1 MPFLTTLGMIAGGAG
16 AVNNFLT
23 GGKMAREA
31 QQGLQKFKHQELT
44 NLAENLKPS
53 LEAEQQ
59 AISQID
65 KMRGSFTDV
74 AQTMDAASA
83 MAILGSGQ
91 EQLAAQEQKVF
102 ASVMDKE
109 FQADVM
115 RVQDEQRQRD
125 MIETR
130 KMEELQSLKAQ
141 AQAGKQ
147 MQASAITDF
156 ASLAVSAGTG
166 QEMAQAEAGK
176 TDPSVTRAAKAAA
189 RRGATAQQIKSTYD
203 TGCQMGLK
211 QLNIGTENTG
221 FLGGGTKVGGFFR
234 DIGQTIGGFFNF

>member
-1 MPFLTTLGMIAGGAG
+1 MPFLTTLGLIAGGAG

-31 QQGLQKFKHQELT
+31 QQGLQRFKHQELT

-59 AISQID
+59 AIAQID

-102 ASVMDKE
+102 ASIMDKE

-115 RVQDEQRQRD
+115 RVQDKQKQRD
-125 MIETR
+125 MVETR

-166 QEMAQAEAGK
+166 QE
-176 TDPSVTRAAKAAA
+176 
-189 RRGATAQQIKSTYD
+189 I
-203 TGCQMGLK
+203 
-211 QLNIGTENTG
+211 
-221 FLGGGTKVGGFFR
+221 
-234 DIGQTIGGFFNF
+234 FNWN

>member
-1 MPFLTTLGMIAGGAG
+1 
-16 AVNNFLT
+16 
-23 GGKMAREA
+23 MAREA
-31 QQGLQKFKHQELT
+31 QQGLQKFKHQDLT

-147 MQASAITDF
+147 MQASAVTDF

-166 QEMAQAEAGK
+166 QEMAQAEAGY
-176 TDPSVTRAAKAAA
+176 TDPAVRRAGRRAARKANRDA
-189 RRGATAQQIKSTYD
+189 GK
-203 TGCQMGLK
+203 
-211 QLNIGTENTG
+211 G
-221 FLGGGTKVGGFFR
+221 FLGENTAVGGFFR
-234 DIGQTIGGFFNF
+234 NVGSGVGQFFGNLFN

>member
-1 MPFLTTLGMIAGGAG
+1 
-16 AVNNFLT
+16 
-23 GGKMAREA
+23 
-31 QQGLQKFKHQELT
+31 
-44 NLAENLKPS
+44 
-53 LEAEQQ
+53 
-59 AISQID
+59 
-65 KMRGSFTDV
+65 
-74 AQTMDAASA
+74 
-83 MAILGSGQ
+83 
-91 EQLAAQEQKVF
+91 
-102 ASVMDKE
+102 MDKE

-203 TGCQMGLK
+203 TGGQMGLK

>member
-1 MPFLTTLGMIAGGAG
+1 MPFLTTLGLIAGGAG

-115 RVQDEQRQRD
+115 RVQDEQKQRD

-166 QEMAQAEAGK
+166 QEMAQAETGI
-176 TDPSVTRAAKAAA
+176 DPKAARAAKRAG
-189 RRGATAQQIKSTYD
+189 RRGASAEAVKGAYD
-203 TGCQMGLK
+203 SGGIMK
-211 QLNIGTENTG
+211 VNSLNRGSSNMG
-221 FLGGGTKVGGFFR
+221 FLGGGTKVGGFFSN
-234 DIGQTIGGFFNF
+234 IGQAIGGFFNF

>member
-1 MPFLTTLGMIAGGAG
+1 MAFLTTLGLIAGGAG

-102 ASVMDKE
+102 SSIMDKE

-115 RVQDEQRQRD
+115 RVQDEQKQRD

-166 QEMAQAEAGK
+166 QEMADAEAGK
-176 TDPSVTRAAKAAA
+176 TDPTTTRAAKAAA
-189 RRGATAQQIKSTYD
+189 RRGATGEQISAAYD
-203 TGCQMGLK
+203 KGGMASIK
-211 QLNIGTENTG
+211 QLNIGEDNKG
-221 FLGGGTKVGGFFR
+221 FLGGGTKVGGFFSG
-234 DIGQTIGGFFNF
+234 IGQAIGGFLNF

>member
-1 MPFLTTLGMIAGGAG
+1 MPFLTTLGLIAGGAG

-31 QQGLQKFKHQELT
+31 QQGLQRFKHQELT

-59 AISQID
+59 AIAQID

-102 ASVMDKE
+102 ASIMDKE

-115 RVQDEQRQRD
+115 RVQDKQKQRD

-166 QEMAQAEAGK
+166 QELSDTEGGN
-176 TDPSVTRAAKAAA
+176 TDPALRRAA
-189 RRGATAQQIKSTYD
+189 RRDARKSARATRRAAGK
-203 TGCQMGLK
+203 
-211 QLNIGTENTG
+211 G
-221 FLGGGTKVGGFFR
+221 FLGENTAVGGLFR
-234 DIGQTIGGFFNF
+234 DVGQAIGGFFNF